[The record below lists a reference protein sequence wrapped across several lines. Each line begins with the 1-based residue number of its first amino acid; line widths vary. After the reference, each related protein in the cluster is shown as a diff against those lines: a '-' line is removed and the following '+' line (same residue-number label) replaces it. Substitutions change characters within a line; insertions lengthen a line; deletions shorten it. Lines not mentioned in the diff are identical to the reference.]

1 MELTI
6 TLFLV
11 LLIVIIIIYSS
22 VSFTYTDDNGNV
34 APVFG
39 KNGYFSYSSSDTVNN
54 KSITP
59 SIPTPAAISL
69 GNIQSKF
76 YYDNCNLEP
85 IKPILLSS

>member
-11 LLIVIIIIYSS
+11 LLVVIIVIYSS
-22 VSFTYTDDNGNV
+22 VSFTYTDDDGKST
-34 APVFG
+34 PVFG
-39 KNGYFSYSSSDTVNN
+39 SNGYFSTSTSTIN
-54 KSITP
+54 SINPTTQ
-59 SIPTPAAISL
+59 PTPVEISL

-85 IKPILLSS
+85 IKPILLS

>member
-6 TLFLV
+6 TLFIV
-11 LLIVIIIIYSS
+11 LLIVVIVIYSS

-39 KNGYFSYSSSDTVNN
+39 KNGIFSSSNTTNN

-59 SIPTPAAISL
+59 SIPTPVAISL

-85 IKPILLSS
+85 IKPILLAS

>member
-11 LLIVIIIIYSS
+11 LLVVVIVIYSS
-22 VSFTYTDDNGNV
+22 VSFTYTDDDGKST
-34 APVFG
+34 PVFG
-39 KNGYFSYSSSDTVNN
+39 SNGYFSSSTSSSTIN
-54 KSITP
+54 SIKPTTQ
-59 SIPTPAAISL
+59 PTPAEISL

-85 IKPILLSS
+85 IKPILLS

>member
-11 LLIVIIIIYSS
+11 LLVVVIVIYSS
-22 VSFTYTDDNGNV
+22 VSFTYTDDDGKST
-34 APVFG
+34 PVFG
-39 KNGYFSYSSSDTVNN
+39 SNGYFSTSTIN
-54 KSITP
+54 SIKPTT
-59 SIPTPAAISL
+59 STTPAEISL

-85 IKPILLSS
+85 IKPILLS